1 MQCDVALCVLPQAI
15 EEEVLEHLN
24 ACMWHS
30 SVAFGWSRGDVLC
43 VDNTTVRSLPNFR
56 RSYAE
61 EAHDNLARAL
71 GSLHATWKLTRCV
84 LQAMHARTS
93 FSGPRKIV
101 VGFSSV

>member
-1 MQCDVALCVLPQAI
+1 MLPQAI

-43 VDNTTVRSLPNFR
+43 VDNTT
-56 RSYAE
+56 
-61 EAHDNLARAL
+61 
-71 GSLHATWKLTRCV
+71 
-84 LQAMHARTS
+84 AMHARTS
-93 FSGPRKIV
+93 FFGPRKIV